1 MRILVAGAGGV
12 VGRALLPV
20 LIARGHSVA
29 GMVRSG
35 ASAAVIADLGAEPI
49 VGDAL
54 DSTFVA
60 EHFKRLRP
68 EAVIHQLT
76 ALPVTTDLRAFDR
89 LFAQTNLL
97 RTKGTDN
104 LVAASR
110 DTGVR
115 RFVAQS
121 FCGWPYARTGGPIKT
136 EDDPLD
142 PDPPAAFRGTLEA
155 LRYLEGA
162 IEAAHGLGGVNLRYG
177 GFYGPGTVLSQD
189 GAMVDQVCRRRFP
202 IIGNGGGVWSF
213 IHMTD
218 VANATLAAVES
229 DAVGTFNVVDDEP
242 APVSEW
248 LPYLADVMDSKPPM
262 RIPAMLARLILPE
275 HLMVMMS
282 SVRGGSNARFKRLF
296 DWKPAFSTWR
306 DGFRQGLG

>member
-12 VGRALLPV
+12 VGRALLPALV
-20 LIARGHSVA
+20 ARGHSVA
-29 GMVRSG
+29 GMVRRG
-35 ASAAVIADLGAEPI
+35 ASASVITDLGAEPI

-54 DSTFVA
+54 DATFVA
-60 EHFKRLRP
+60 EHCRRLRP

-76 ALPVTTDLRAFDR
+76 ALPVTTDLRHFDR

-97 RTKGTDN
+97 RTRGTDI
-104 LVAASR
+104 LLAASR
-110 DTGVR
+110 DAGVR

-121 FCGWPYARTGGPIKT
+121 FCGWPYARTGGAVKT

-142 PDPPAAFRGTLEA
+142 PDPPAAFRGTLKA
-155 LRYLEGA
+155 IRYLEGA
-162 IEAAHGLGGVNLRYG
+162 VAAAHGVGGVNLRYG

-189 GAMVDQVCRRRFP
+189 GAMLHQVRRRLFP

-213 IHMTD
+213 IHIAD
-218 VANATLAAVES
+218 VASATVAAVES
-229 DAVGTFNVVDDEP
+229 DVVGTFNVVDDEP

-248 LPYLADVMDSKPPM
+248 LPYLADVIGAKPPW

-282 SVRGGSNARFKRLF
+282 SVRGGSNARFKPLF